1 MDFFLSD
8 WAVWTPE
15 TTRSDIGL
23 GQSATLELTQVPAMT
38 RRRLSKLT
46 KLTFDVALAVSSPP
60 EPQSVPQ
67 PLTTIFASRHGDLH
81 KTVSLLQQVA
91 QQEALSPTHFALSVH
106 NAIIG
111 QLSLFCQNRS
121 DSNAIAAGADSL
133 HYAVLEA
140 AARLRTEPELQQVLV
155 LYADEPVPEI
165 YQAFCQD
172 PAQPVALALL
182 LSRSDG
188 EKLSFSRQS
197 APSQAASEQQPGQ
210 LLLFL
215 QQQCRTLTIAG
226 RDCQWQWQ
234 RG

>member
-1 MDFFLSD
+1 
-8 WAVWTPE
+8 
-15 TTRSDIGL
+15 
-23 GQSATLELTQVPAMT
+23 MT

-60 EPQSVPQ
+60 EPQSAPQ

-81 KTVSLLQQVA
+81 KTVNLLQQVA

-106 NAIIG
+106 NAISG

-182 LSRSDG
+182 LSCSAG

-197 APSQAASEQQPGQ
+197 KPSQAASEQQPQQ
-210 LLLFL
+210 LLPFL
-215 QQQCRTLTIAG
+215 QQQCHNLAIAG
-226 RDCQWQWQ
+226 RDCQWHWQ